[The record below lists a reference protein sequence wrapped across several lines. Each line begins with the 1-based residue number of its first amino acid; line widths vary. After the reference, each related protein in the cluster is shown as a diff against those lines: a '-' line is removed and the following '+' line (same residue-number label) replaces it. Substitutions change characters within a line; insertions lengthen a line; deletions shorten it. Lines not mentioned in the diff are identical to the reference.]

1 MARSLQM
8 MLPSQQAIGM
18 LSGGLQRLEGRVQ
31 EESMHHR
38 QTALATAD
46 AGAVA
51 QVCSPNNGTCC
62 KWNTLTS

>member
-1 MARSLQM
+1 MAGERAAMARSLQM

-18 LSGGLQRLEGRVQ
+18 LGGGLQRLEGRMQ

-51 QVCSPNNGTCC
+51 QVND
-62 KWNTLTS
+62 L